1 MPQGPKS
8 RVFDER
14 RGHCHENT
22 ATESHFNLLKRE
34 RIRRRTYKTRADARR
49 DVFDYIEVFYN
60 RVRRHT
66 HLGGVSPEAFEM
78 ASV

>member
-1 MPQGPKS
+1 MAK
-8 RVFDER
+8 
-14 RGHCHENT
+14 
-22 ATESHFNLLKRE
+22 A
-34 RIRRRTYKTRADARR
+34 
-49 DVFDYIEVFYN
+49 DVFDYIEVFYK